1 MGWLSCVR
9 PSPLV
14 ALSFRPRPI
23 AARRTFAANLHPMVK
38 RSLFL
43 AVTAGLAYLVIDQ
56 YVVCPTYRFEAP
68 RPFRGERFHNPY
80 ADFRAQE
87 WTLANLHAH
96 TASWLGV
103 TNGRGGA
110 ADVYEAYD
118 SMGYGFHAVSD
129 YMRINRHGAD
139 ADAWV
144 PAYEHGYNIPKSHR
158 LVVGARTVTWKDYPF
173 PLTLS
178 NRQDLL
184 DRLSA
189 DTGSAVVINHPAM
202 RIGYNAA
209 DLKFLTNYDAL
220 EVLNAYEIA
229 FRYWDTALS
238 NGHFVSIVG
247 NDDTHDAG
255 NRRSVGRFATLV
267 HAPRRSRAEL
277 IRSLREGRTIGVQ
290 VPQRDGMTFPEKAA
304 MLRRA
309 DTRLTRLWVDSGLLR
324 ADFAAP
330 VIDLEVVG
338 QAGAVRYRADTA
350 HRLRLPIGPD
360 DTYLRIAYSTPDG
373 IRYHFN
379 PVCRADGPV
388 GNRRP
393 TAP

>member
-1 MGWLSCVR
+1 ML
-9 PSPLV
+9 
-14 ALSFRPRPI
+14 
-23 AARRTFAANLHPMVK
+23 K
-38 RSLFL
+38 RSLFV
-43 AVTAGLAYLVIDQ
+43 AITAGLAYLVVDQ

-68 RPFRGERFHNPY
+68 RPFRGERFYNPY
-80 ADFRAQE
+80 ADFRPQA

-110 ADVYEAYD
+110 EDLYAAYD

-129 YMRINRHGAD
+129 YMRINRHGSD
-139 ADAWV
+139 AAGWV
-144 PAYEHGYNIPKSHR
+144 PAYEHGYNIPKAHQ
-158 LVVGARTVTWKDYPF
+158 LVVGARQVTWKDYPF

-184 DRLSA
+184 DRLSS
-189 DTGSAVVINHPAM
+189 DSGVAVIINHPAM
-202 RIGYNAA
+202 RIGYHAT
-209 DLKFLTNYDAL
+209 DLKFLSNYDAL

-238 NGHFVSIVG
+238 NGHPVSIVG
-247 NDDTHDAG
+247 NDDTHNAG
-255 NRRSVGRFATLV
+255 DRRSVGRFATLV
-267 HAPRRSRAEL
+267 HAPQRRLDEVVGALQS
-277 IRSLREGRTIGVQ
+277 GRTIGVQ
-290 VPQRDGMTFPEKAA
+290 VPQRADMSFPEKAA

-309 DTRLTRLWVDSGLLR
+309 DTRLMRLWVDTDTLK
-324 ADFAAP
+324 ADFSGA
-330 VIDLEVVG
+330 VVDLQVVG
-338 QAGAVRYRADTA
+338 QAGILRFRADTA
-350 HRLRLPIGPD
+350 RQLRLPIAAA

-379 PVCRADGPV
+379 PVCRADGPI

-393 TAP
+393 PKAP